1 MKRCLNCM
9 KEYEEGYGSKCPH
22 CGYDQSSA
30 ADDSVLPP
38 GSILQGRYIVG
49 TVIRRRKVDVIYQG
63 WDALFDRHVRIQE
76 YFPRYCAARS
86 GKEHISIYDSKSE
99 QFQKGLELFYNS
111 SRQLIRLYREADV
124 IRYYACFY
132 ANKTAYA
139 VMEQKPLMTLQ
150 AWAGRKP
157 LKEKEALAV
166 VRSAVHILKKVHQY
180 GVIHGMPDGESFW
193 IQEDGGLILKDF
205 VSWRYVSGEPGIIG
219 YGRVQE
225 EADVYGLGLLLCS
238 LLTGNTAGE
247 EIGTETDADALF
259 WGQRF
264 GVGRQT
270 AFVLKHVFSHET
282 KTLEQLE
289 EELFEKTDQL
299 MESPKAGK
307 KRKHNIAEKALHIPK
322 KVLIAGGILVIL
334 GCAAAAV
341 AVSGGKNRDSGIFS
355 QKEELVKVPNVVNK
369 TADEA
374 VEILEKAGLGLLKD
388 KKDYNQEVKEGI
400 IYSQDCLVGMEVPK
414 GTDIRVC
421 ISLGAEQGVV
431 PDVRGKQL
439 GEAVKLLNNSGF
451 YSVEWEEKEE
461 QGIAGTVLEI
471 NETEGTQVDISRKIV
486 LTVCRAEE
494 ESTAGEMTPVPDM
507 VNDSE
512 AVAVSRLEAAGLQ
525 AIQVYEFHSQV
536 EERKVFRQEPEGG
549 TETGQG
555 GYVKI
560 YISKGPKPVYMPDVR
575 LMTEAKAKEKLEELG
590 LTVGSVSQ
598 KYDNNVEKGKVI
610 AQSAEPKKQLKS
622 GDSITLTVSKG
633 PKPVPA
639 ETAVPAETTK
649 PAETAVPAETAKPE
663 AAVITETPAAE
674 AEAVPEKPEETEG
687 ETPSEEEA
695 VQEASQNETITANPV
710 PEGETEYHTSEEE
723 GQEAAE
729 EKVTPA
735 GPGEGPAGN
744 KKQGSPA
751 SVLQTEKPEINQK
764 GPDAS
769 SAKRQ
774 DKPSAQINKAPG
786 N

>member
-22 CGYDQSSA
+22 CGYDQSTA

-86 GKEHISIYDSKSE
+86 GEEHMSIYDSKSE

-111 SRQLIRLYREADV
+111 SRQLIRLYREEDV

-139 VMEQKPLMTLQ
+139 VMEQKPFMTLQ
-150 AWAGRKP
+150 AWMGMKP
-157 LKEKEALAV
+157 LKEREALAV
-166 VRSAVHILKKVHQY
+166 IRSAIHALKKVHQY
-180 GVIHGMPDGESFW
+180 GIVHGMPDGESFW
-193 IQEDGGLILKDF
+193 IQEGGGLILKDF
-205 VSWRYVSGEPGIIG
+205 VSWRYVSGEPGVIG

-225 EADVYGLGLLLCS
+225 EADVYGLGLLFCS

-247 EIGTETDADALF
+247 ELGAEAGTDALF

-270 AFVLKHVFSHET
+270 AFALKRVFSHET

-299 MESPKAGK
+299 TEAQKVE
-307 KRKHNIAEKALHIPK
+307 KRRNYHIAEKVLRIPK
-322 KVLIAGGILVIL
+322 RFLIIGGIAAAL

-341 AVSGGKNRDSGIFS
+341 IVSGGKNRDSGIFS
-355 QKEELVKVPNVVNK
+355 QNEELVKVPNVVNK

-374 VEILEKAGLGLLKD
+374 VEVLEKAGLGLLKD

-421 ISLGAEQGVV
+421 ISLGPEQGVI

-439 GEAVKLLNNSGF
+439 EEAVKLLNNSGF
-451 YSVEWEEKEE
+451 HSVEWEERAE
-461 QGIAGTVLEI
+461 QGIDGTVLEI
-471 NETEGTQVDISRKIV
+471 NETEGTQVDISRKIM
-486 LTVCRAEE
+486 LTVCRT
-494 ESTAGEMTPVPDM
+494 ESAKESAAGETTLVPDM

-512 AVAVSRLEAAGLQ
+512 AVAVSRLEAAGLRV
-525 AIQVYEFHSQV
+525 ISVYEFYSQV
-536 EERKVFRQEPEGG
+536 EERKVFRQEPGGG
-549 TETGQG
+549 TETEQG
-555 GYVKI
+555 DYVKI
-560 YISKGPKPVYMPDVR
+560 YVSKGPKPVYMPDVR
-575 LMTEAKAKEKLEELG
+575 LMTEEKARERLEALG

-598 KYDNNVEKGKVI
+598 QYDNNVEKGKVT
-610 AQSAEPKKQLKS
+610 AQSAEPRKQLKS
-622 GDSITLTVSKG
+622 GDSVSLTISKG
-633 PKPVPA
+633 EKPASVQQTKPETSA
-639 ETAVPAETTK
+639 ALPETAPV
-649 PAETAVPAETAKPE
+649 
-663 AAVITETPAAE
+663 
-674 AEAVPEKPEETEG
+674 ETELEPENLEG
-687 ETPSEEEA
+687 EATLETEK
-695 VQEASQNETITANPV
+695 NEVLVPTLE
-710 PEGETEYHTSEEE
+710 PEGETEERLSAEAGLEPEGAVSESGNPPENSPQPE
-723 GQEAAE
+723 GPGGTGNE
-729 EKVTPA
+729 VMPV
-735 GPGEGPAGN
+735 GPGEGPVGN
-744 KKQGSPA
+744 KEPGSPFP
-751 SVLQTEKPEINQK
+751 VLQTEKSEINQN

>member
-22 CGYDQSSA
+22 CGYDQSAA

-86 GKEHISIYDSKSE
+86 GEEHMSIYDSKSE

-111 SRQLIRLYREADV
+111 SRQLIRLYREEDV

-139 VMEQKPLMTLQ
+139 VMEQKPFMTLQ
-150 AWAGRKP
+150 AWVRMKP
-157 LKEKEALAV
+157 LKEREALAV
-166 VRSAVHILKKVHQY
+166 VRSAIHALKKVHQY
-180 GVIHGMPDGESFW
+180 GVVHGMPDGESFW
-193 IQEDGGLILKDF
+193 IQEGGGLILKDF
-205 VSWRYVSGEPGIIG
+205 VSWRYVSGEPGVIG

-225 EADVYGLGLLLCS
+225 EADVYGLGLLFCS

-247 EIGTETDADALF
+247 ELGAEAGADALF

-270 AFVLKHVFSHET
+270 AFALKRVFSHET
-282 KTLEQLE
+282 QTLEQLE

-299 MESPKAGK
+299 TETQKIE
-307 KRKHNIAEKALHIPK
+307 KRRNYRIAEKVLRIPK
-322 KVLIAGGILVIL
+322 RFLIIGGIAAAL

-341 AVSGGKNRDSGIFS
+341 IVSGGKNRDSGIFS
-355 QKEELVKVPNVVNK
+355 QNEELVKVPNVVNK

-374 VEILEKAGLGLLKD
+374 VEVLEKAGLGLLKD

-421 ISLGAEQGVV
+421 ISLGPEQGVI

-439 GEAVKLLNNSGF
+439 EEAVKLLNNSGF
-451 YSVEWEEKEE
+451 HSVEWEEREE
-461 QGIAGTVLEI
+461 QGIDGTVLEI
-471 NETEGTQVDISRKIV
+471 NETEGAQVDISQKIM
-486 LTVCRAEE
+486 LTVCRT
-494 ESTAGEMTPVPDM
+494 ESEKESAAGETTLVPDM

-525 AIQVYEFHSQV
+525 VISVYEFYSQV

-549 TETGQG
+549 TETEQG
-555 GYVKI
+555 DYVKI
-560 YISKGPKPVYMPDVR
+560 YVSKGPKPVYMPDVR
-575 LMTEAKAKEKLEELG
+575 LMPEEKARERLEELG
-590 LTVGSVSQ
+590 LTVDSISQ
-598 KYDNNVEKGKVI
+598 QYDNNVEKGKVT
-610 AQSAEPKKQLKS
+610 AQSAEPRKQLKG
-622 GDSITLTVSKG
+622 GDSVSLTISKG
-633 PKPVPA
+633 
-639 ETAVPAETTK
+639 TK
-649 PAETAVPAETAKPE
+649 PASVQQTKPETSAALPETASVETE
-663 AAVITETPAAE
+663 LETESL
-674 AEAVPEKPEETEG
+674 EG
-687 ETPSEEEA
+687 ETTLEPEK
-695 VQEASQNETITANPV
+695 NEVLVPTLE
-710 PEGETEYHTSEEE
+710 PEGETEEPGNE
-723 GQEAAE
+723 
-729 EKVTPA
+729 VMPV
-735 GPGEGPAGN
+735 GPGEGPVGN
-744 KKQGSPA
+744 KEPGSP
-751 SVLQTEKPEINQK
+751 SPVLQIERSEINQN

>member
-9 KEYEEGYGSKCPH
+9 KEYEEGYGSKCPY
-22 CGYDQSSA
+22 CEYDQSAS

-49 TVIRRRKVDVIYQG
+49 TVIRRRNVDVIYQG

-86 GKEHISIYDSKSE
+86 SKEHMSIYDSKSE

-111 SRQLIRLYREADV
+111 SRQLIRLYREEDV

-139 VMEQKPLMTLQ
+139 VMEQKPFMTLQ
-150 AWAGRKP
+150 TWMRMKP
-157 LKEKEALAV
+157 LKEREALSV
-166 VRSAVHILKKVHQY
+166 VSSAIHALKKVHQY
-180 GVIHGMPDGESFW
+180 GVVHGMPDGESFW
-193 IQEDGGLILKDF
+193 IQEGGRLILKDF
-205 VSWRYVSGEPGIIG
+205 ASWRYVSGEPGVIG

-238 LLTGNTAGE
+238 LLAGNTVGE
-247 EIGTETDADALF
+247 EIGEDADALL

-270 AFVLKHVFSHET
+270 AFALKRVFSHET

-289 EELFEKTDQL
+289 EELFEKTEQL
-299 MESPKAGK
+299 TESSKTEK
-307 KRKHNIAEKALHIPK
+307 KRKYTMAK
-322 KVLIAGGILVIL
+322 KVLSIPKRALIIGGIVAAL

-341 AVSGGKNRDSGIFS
+341 IVVEGKNRDSGIFS

-421 ISLGAEQGVV
+421 ISLGPEQGVI

-439 GEAVKLLNNSGF
+439 EEAVKLLNNSGF
-451 YSVEWEEKEE
+451 HSVEWEERME
-461 QGIAGTVLEI
+461 QGVDGTVLEI
-471 NETEGTQVDISRKIV
+471 NETEGTQVDISRKIM
-486 LTVCRAEE
+486 LAVCRTENVKESSGEE
-494 ESTAGEMTPVPDM
+494 KTLVPDM

-525 AIQVYEFHSQV
+525 VISVYEFYGQA
-536 EERKVFRQEPEGG
+536 EDRKVFRQEPEGG
-549 TETGQG
+549 TEIRQG
-555 GYVKI
+555 EYVKI
-560 YISKGPKPVYMPDVR
+560 YVSKGTKPVYMPDVR
-575 LMTEAKAKEKLEELG
+575 LMTEETARKRLEELG
-590 LTVGSVSQ
+590 LTVSSVSQ
-598 KYDNNVEKGKVI
+598 QYDNNVEKGKVT
-610 AQSAEPKKQLKS
+610 AQSAEPRKQLKR
-622 GDSITLTVSKG
+622 GDSVSLTISKG
-633 PKPVPA
+633 SKPVSAQTAKTETSAALP
-639 ETAVPAETTK
+639 ETAP
-649 PAETAVPAETAKPE
+649 
-663 AAVITETPAAE
+663 TETE
-674 AEAVPEKPEETEG
+674 MDSEKLKEEAVPEPEKTESLVPKLETEG
-687 ETPSEEEA
+687 EAEGEA
-695 VQEASQNETITANPV
+695 
-710 PEGETEYHTSEEE
+710 EGETEDILLVEDGMEPE
-723 GQEAAE
+723 GED
-729 EKVTPA
+729 
-735 GPGEGPAGN
+735 PAGN
-744 KKQGSPA
+744 KGPGSP
-751 SVLQTEKPEINQK
+751 SPVLQKEKSEINQN

-774 DKPSAQINKAPG
+774 DKPSVQINKAPG

>member
-22 CGYDQSSA
+22 CGYDQSAA

-86 GKEHISIYDSKSE
+86 GNEYISIYDSKSE
-99 QFQKGLELFYNS
+99 QFQNGLELFYNS
-111 SRQLIRLYREADV
+111 SRQLIRLYREEDV

-139 VMEQKPLMTLQ
+139 VMEQKPFMTLQ
-150 AWAGRKP
+150 KWMKMKP
-157 LKEKEALAV
+157 LKEREALSV
-166 VRSAVHILKKVHQY
+166 VRSAIHVLKKVHQY

-193 IQEDGGLILKDF
+193 IQEGGGLILKDF
-205 VSWRYVSGEPGIIG
+205 VSWRYVSGEPGVMG

-225 EADVYGLGLLLCS
+225 EADVYGLGLLFCS
-238 LLTGNTAGE
+238 LLAGNTVGE
-247 EIGTETDADALF
+247 EIGAEADADALF

-270 AFVLKHVFSHET
+270 AFALKHVFSHET

-299 MESPKAGK
+299 MESPKAEKG
-307 KRKHNIAEKALHIPK
+307 RKYNRAEKVLHIPR
-322 KVLIAGGILVIL
+322 KVLIIGGIAAVL

-341 AVSGGKNRDSGIFS
+341 MVVGEKNRDSGIFS
-355 QKEELVKVPNVVNK
+355 LKEELVKVPNVVNK

-374 VEILEKAGLGLLKD
+374 VEVLEKAGLGLLKD

-421 ISLGAEQGVV
+421 ISLGPEQGVI

-439 GEAVKLLNNSGF
+439 EEAVKLLNNSGF
-451 YSVEWEEKEE
+451 HSVEWEERME
-461 QGIAGTVLEI
+461 QGIDGTVLEI

-486 LTVCRAEE
+486 LTVCRTEAVK
-494 ESTAGEMTPVPDM
+494 ESSGGETTLVPDM

-525 AIQVYEFHSQV
+525 VISVYEFYSQV

-555 GYVKI
+555 DYVKI
-560 YISKGPKPVYMPDVR
+560 YVSKGPKPVYMPDVR
-575 LMTEAKAKEKLEELG
+575 LMTEEKARERLEELG

-598 KYDNNVEKGKVI
+598 QYDNNVEKGKVTS
-610 AQSAEPKKQLKS
+610 QSEEPRKQLKS
-622 GDSITLTVSKG
+622 GDSVSLTISKG
-633 PKPVPA
+633 SKPVSAQTTKTETSAALP
-639 ETAVPAETTK
+639 ETAPTETEM
-649 PAETAVPAETAKPE
+649 ALEKPE
-663 AAVITETPAAE
+663 E
-674 AEAVPEKPEETEG
+674 EAVPDPEKNELLVPELETEG
-687 ETPSEEEA
+687 ETEDSLLAEDGLE
-695 VQEASQNETITANPV
+695 
-710 PEGETEYHTSEEE
+710 PEGEGTVSGSGKAPENSSQSDGPGGTGEEVM
-723 GQEAAE
+723 Q
-729 EKVTPA
+729 V
-735 GPGEGPAGN
+735 GPGEAPIGN
-744 KKQGSPA
+744 KKPGSP
-751 SVLQTEKPEINQK
+751 SLVLQTEKPEINQN